1 MAGPQSPPQ
10 SRRTAPAAPEPGRC
24 TDHPGEPLPQGE
36 RCTDHPEAEPPEQE
50 RCTGRPG
57 EQQNGRD
64 GRDGRD
70 GRGDRGDCG
79 LVWPGGRRE
88 TGKLQVNLAVPARI
102 PAEKPNTTTNS
113 YLSST

>member
-1 MAGPQSPPQ
+1 MCRLSPPPAG
-10 SRRTAPAAPEPGRC
+10 STIFYCPAAPEPGRC

-36 RCTDHPEAEPPEQE
+36 RCTDHPGAEPPEQE

-64 GRDGRD
+64 GC
-70 GRGDRGDCG
+70 GDRGDCG